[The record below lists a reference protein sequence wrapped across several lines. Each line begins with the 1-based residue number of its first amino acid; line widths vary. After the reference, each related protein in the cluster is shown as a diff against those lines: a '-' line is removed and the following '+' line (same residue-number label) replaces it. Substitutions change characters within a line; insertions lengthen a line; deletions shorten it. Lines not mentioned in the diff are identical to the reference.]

1 MSATAPPVMPLEP
14 TPTLLEAID
23 VSRTY
28 TLGRDVQVP
37 ALRGV
42 SFRVDHGDS
51 VAIIGSSGSG
61 KSTLLNLLGALDR
74 PTTGEVRYDG
84 RDVQDR
90 TDAELAELRNQR
102 IGFVFQSF
110 HLLPRMTAVDNVILP
125 LVYRPGS
132 ARDRRERA
140 IAALESVGLG
150 DRLDHRPTEL
160 SGGQQQRVAMARAL
174 VTEPALILADEPTGN
189 LDTTTGDEI
198 MSLLEQMHQDR
209 GTALVVIT
217 HEVEIAERADR
228 RIELRDGVIVGGD
241 LDAAGSGSA

>member
-1 MSATAPPVMPLEP
+1 MPLEP